1 MKDKDYNYYGV
12 FLLNSEKKRLKE
24 MFWDI
29 LSSRYLEGWKLY
41 CDHCT
46 MLHKTHSNQEPR
58 KYLDLI
64 CGHPIKFCVIGV
76 GVSDNAIAVLVDL
89 PSENKIS
96 HITLAV
102 APGHKP
108 VESNDI
114 DDWITFDTMIKHF
127 PFKDFKQSEIV
138 FNTEKKQDAE
148 LYAQIMNDNRDE
160 DGEICVYYP
169 CTIEL

>member
-12 FLLNSEKKRLKE
+12 FLLDSEKKRLKE
-24 MFWDI
+24 MFWKI
-29 LSSRYLEGWKLY
+29 LSPKYLEGWKLY
-41 CDHCT
+41 CNHCT
-46 MLHKTHSNQEPR
+46 ILHKSHKNQESR

-64 CGHPIKFCVIGV
+64 CGHPIKFYVIGV
-76 GVSDNAIAVLVDL
+76 GMSDDAIAALVDL

-114 DDWITFDTMIKHF
+114 EDWIVFDK
-127 PFKDFKQSEIV
+127 
-138 FNTEKKQDAE
+138 EKFSFMG
-148 LYAQIMNDNRDE
+148 IMNKK
-160 DGEICVYYP
+160 
-169 CTIEL
+169 